1 MNIKLI
7 ALDMDGTALKS
18 DKTMSP
24 KTYKALRAAAA
35 RGILLVPSTGRMKQM
50 IPKPMLDVGS
60 IRYAITSN
68 GASVIDLEEDR
79 ILYSNQMTENQTN
92 RIIDFLMPYNV
103 LIEAYSQ
110 GNSYVDKRHRNL
122 LPTFLEYPKILMDL
136 ILKYQVFVEDLPKF
150 LSDNHMCL
158 EKIHIPFMEPD
169 VHDELVKKLGE
180 MKEFS
185 ITSSFNNNIEINSVS
200 TSKGDALGH
209 LCEMLGISAE
219 EVMAFGDER
228 NDLQMLEF
236 VGCGVAMENGH
247 ESVKQIADYVTR
259 SNDKDGI
266 AYALE
271 KFLDI
276 S

>member
-24 KTYKALRAAAA
+24 KTVKTLRAAAA
-35 RGILLVPSTGRMKQM
+35 KGIWIVPSTGRMRQM
-50 IPKPMLDVGS
+50 IPQPMLDVGS

-68 GASVIDLEEDR
+68 GASVVDLEEDR
-79 ILYSNQMTENQTN
+79 ILYSNQMTEDQTN
-92 RIIDFLMPYNV
+92 QIIDFLMPYHV
-103 LIEAYSQ
+103 LVEAYSQ
-110 GNSYVDKRHRNL
+110 GNSYVDKEHSGL
-122 LPTFLEYPKILMDL
+122 LPTFRDYPKILMDL
-136 ILKYQVFVEDLPKF
+136 ILKYQIFVENLPQYLK
-150 LSDNHMCL
+150 SNHMCL
-158 EKIHIPFMEPD
+158 EKINIPFMEPD
-169 VHDELVKKLGE
+169 VHDELVKRLGE

-200 TSKGDALGH
+200 TSKGDALSH
-209 LCEMLGISAE
+209 LCELLGISAG

-236 VGCGVAMENGH
+236 AGCGVAMANGH

-259 SNDKDGI
+259 PNDEDGI
-266 AYALE
+266 AYALK

-276 S
+276 R